1 MNEEQKK
8 QFLDM
13 DLYKLFEVEETAT
26 IEQIRKAYR
35 KRALESHPDK
45 NQDNK
50 EAAEK
55 KFVLLGKALE
65 ILATG
70 SSKAAYDAVRKARRE
85 KAKRDEML
93 DGKRKKLKDAL
104 EEREKWARDKAEK
117 QTEQMKRSNAEERY
131 QKEVDRLRNEG
142 SKLLEEEMNLI
153 NEQLRQEKKRSS
165 AQAAEKSDENLS
177 ASLPPR
183 FKVSWPSKL
192 EAKKIDVDL
201 ITHLF
206 SKYGELEAVVLS
218 KKSSGMIEF
227 KRLQDAVKCLQDE
240 ENLKETYSMSLKWLG
255 PDLSR
260 KVEEKPLE
268 EVNVELSFEE
278 MEMATLKKLK
288 QAGAANS

>member
-142 SKLLEEEMNLI
+142 KIINWIDTKLLIPLRI
-153 NEQLRQEKKRSS
+153 QLRIS
-165 AQAAEKSDENLS
+165 NLFTVIPFTS
-177 ASLPPR
+177 TQKVGQSL
-183 FKVSWPSKL
+183 
-192 EAKKIDVDL
+192 
-201 ITHLF
+201 
-206 SKYGELEAVVLS
+206 G
-218 KKSSGMIEF
+218 
-227 KRLQDAVKCLQDE
+227 
-240 ENLKETYSMSLKWLG
+240 NLYYWH
-255 PDLSR
+255 
-260 KVEEKPLE
+260 
-268 EVNVELSFEE
+268 
-278 MEMATLKKLK
+278 
-288 QAGAANS
+288 